1 MLTGPGTIL
10 KWSFVR
16 DDQPLSETAMQVA
29 LALRDEVLDLE
40 LAGIGII
47 QIDEPGIREGLPL
60 KKAERKSYLDWS
72 VRAFLLCSGGVGPA
86 TQIHTHMCYADYA
99 DILDALVQMD
109 ADVLTIETARSD
121 MEVLADFA
129 AGSYQNQLGP
139 GIYDIHSPRIPSVR
153 ELEAQLKKVAASFSV
168 RSDIGSILTDGL
180 SKNQRLAGG
189 FTCQ

>member
-1 MLTGPGTIL
+1 
-10 KWSFVR
+10 
-16 DDQPLSETAMQVA
+16 
-29 LALRDEVLDLE
+29 VLDLE

-153 ELEAQLKKVAASFSV
+153 ELEAQLKKCCIIF
-168 RSDIGSILTDGL
+168 RPIRYGSILT
-180 SKNQRLAGG
+180 AA
-189 FTCQ
+189 